1 MMEDATD
8 EIGLSGPAVDLNKV
22 PSLNHRRS
30 VTFMNQFFM
39 NTANFLNNFSAVSEE
54 QLAKQ
59 SAEIQKLEISLN
71 ILEAKLASIPGLDK
85 IAPSTDNTTPASK
98 QEDEVS
104 QSEPSTSD
112 ASLPVEVTSPPEET
126 APVKNVITVRQ
137 DPRYAKYLK
146 MVMVGVPKAAIE
158 NKMRNDGLDS
168 SLLDTPDAP
177 VPDAVPPQDSD
188 ESDNESQSLS
198 SGDDDFSD

>member
-54 QLAKQ
+54 QLARQ

-126 APVKNVITVRQ
+126 APVKNVLTVRQ